1 MKQKEIESFGEIR
14 ITGALAADKYKQMT
28 PEEVNGFIKK
38 GVERLAGKFVSQE
51 WTDDVNVTAEYVV
64 IDRYYNVQKKVSA
77 ELNYNHSTGA
87 GIVSVVETER

>member
-28 PEEVNGFIKK
+28 AEEVNDFIKK
-38 GVERLAGKFVSQE
+38 DVERLAGKFVSQE

-64 IDRYYNVQKKVSA
+64 IGCYYNVQKKVSA
-77 ELNYNHSTGA
+77 ELTYNHSTCA
-87 GIVSVVETER
+87 KIVSVVETER